1 MKTTTKRSRIAL
13 ALTMAGIL
21 CGCTEFLRENDPNR
35 ITADNYFTTP
45 EGLRDAV
52 NGIYSPARSFIGQEE
67 GYSVVVFGTDMFTEA
82 SDESASWN
90 SKQFNRYS
98 SDLNARSEKIEQIW
112 QNCYKGVNNANTAI
126 GRAENVAMDEA
137 QKNRL
142 IAEARYLRAY
152 YYFWLVRM
160 YGPVPVKLHETKGVE
175 LDFGRGSET
184 DVLTAV
190 IDDLL
195 FAAEHLDAKSAEWG
209 RPSRWAARHFLAL
222 AYLTRAKDSNDYQL
236 ALANA
241 QEVINNSQHILL
253 PAYADLWKLDN
264 QQNQEIIWSIQF
276 SPVES
281 NNGGA
286 GNRGH
291 LFFLMEY
298 DLATYHM
305 QRDVE
310 NGRPFKRFR
319 PTEHLLGL
327 FADNDPRY
335 DATFKT
341 VWYCNSAQRLPSDG
355 SLHLGDTC
363 IYLPKHAMNPA
374 AKASRPYAV
383 INPDQYSPTTFPSV
397 RKFDQPDRVDAA
409 DRDGSRDF
417 IVFRLAETYLI
428 AAEAAFRLNGTGAEY
443 LNKVRA
449 RAQQPPLAQISID
462 AILDEN
468 AREFAG
474 EGKRWFDLVRTGKL
488 IERVRKYNPGAAAEN
503 IRDYHVRRPI
513 PQSEIDIIHSDLFKQ
528 NEGYN

>member
-1 MKTTTKRSRIAL
+1 MKTTPKLAPVIFLTAIAVL
-13 ALTMAGIL
+13 A
-21 CGCTEFLRENDPNR
+21 GCTEFLKENDPNR

-45 EGLRDAV
+45 EGLKDAV
-52 NGIYSPARSFIGQEE
+52 NGIYSPVRKFIGQEE
-67 GYSVVVFGTDMFTEA
+67 GYSVVVFGTDMFTEGA
-82 SDESASWN
+82 DESASWK

-98 SDLNARSEKIEQIW
+98 SDLNARSEKIEQLW
-112 QNCYKGVNNANTAI
+112 QNCYNGINNANTAI
-126 GRAENVAMDEA
+126 DRAQEIAMDEA
-137 QKNRL
+137 EKNKL

-160 YGPVPVKLHETKGVE
+160 YGPVPVKLHETKGVA
-175 LDFGRGSET
+175 LDFKRAPET
-184 DVLTAV
+184 EVFTAI

-195 FAAEHLDAKSAEWG
+195 FAAEHLDTVPAEWG
-209 RPSRWAARHFLAL
+209 RPGRWAARHFLAL

-241 QEVINNSQHILL
+241 QEVLNNSRHILL
-253 PAYADLWKLDN
+253 PEYADLWKLDN

-276 SPVES
+276 SPLES
-281 NNGGA
+281 NNGGT

-291 LFFLMEY
+291 LFFLMDY
-298 DLATYHM
+298 DLAVYHM

-319 PTEHLLGL
+319 PTEYLLGL
-327 FADNDPRY
+327 FADDDPRY

-355 SLHLGDTC
+355 RLHLGDTC
-363 IYLPKHAMNPA
+363 IYLPRHAMDPGT
-374 AKASRPYAV
+374 KASKPYSV
-383 INPDQYSPTTFPSV
+383 INPDQYNLTTFPSV

-449 RAQQPPLAQISID
+449 RAKQSPLEEMSIE

-474 EGKRWFDLVRTGKL
+474 EGKRWFDLVRTGTL
-488 IERVRKYNPGAAAEN
+488 VERVREHNPGAAADN
-503 IRDYHVRRPI
+503 IRDYHVRRPV

-528 NEGYN
+528 NEGYH